1 MDKIDLPMPA
11 GKRMESNN
19 LAELKPVWKNLY
31 VRLSKNF
38 CHASSPFSGQLAGAI
53 QFKHVVSVK
62 KPGYKSQTNKTHFT
76 SFLLF
81 VALNRSDIVMNFID
95 CFNCFKL

>member
-1 MDKIDLPMPA
+1 MDKIDLPMLA

-38 CHASSPFSGQLAGAI
+38 RHTKLILEPISRCD
-53 QFKHVVSVK
+53 SVQTRGFCEK
-62 KPGYKSQTNKTHFT
+62 AWVQKPNKQNTFYII
-76 SFLLF
+76 F
-81 VALNRSDIVMNFID
+81 VIFGLE
-95 CFNCFKL
+95 